1 MVHLFTQTII
11 STSYNKTIS
20 NFCFSV
26 AQAVELLN
34 LLAGVI
40 LSLTFVRFGLALM
53 THYRPVK
60 FVTDKWKFR
69 AMTAIITSNNKKNT
83 ILPWLWLNAILLCNK
98 ISAQFF
104 VLILIVTYFFL
115 FVIAVIW
122 LVALKLLPIL
132 IELGPLVHLFVD
144 VPMKCVFF
152 TVLFALGKKCHN
164 NYQFVIG
171 LSNVFTFLLCSHSV
185 VLLARRVQL
194 LPPAETRNGRLCFR
208 DGSTR
213 KEGEEEAVRYFDRE
227 NRDYQTRHVIS
238 WIKKVKNI

>member
-1 MVHLFTQTII
+1 MIRWEGSWLSQFFCIRVGILGLNQFWQLDLMVHLFTQTII

-104 VLILIVTYFFL
+104 FLILIVTYFF
-115 FVIAVIW
+115 FICYCSY
-122 LVALKLLPIL
+122 LVSCA
-132 IELGPLVHLFVD
+132 
-144 VPMKCVFF
+144 
-152 TVLFALGKKCHN
+152 
-164 NYQFVIG
+164 
-171 LSNVFTFLLCSHSV
+171 
-185 VLLARRVQL
+185 
-194 LPPAETRNGRLCFR
+194 
-208 DGSTR
+208 
-213 KEGEEEAVRYFDRE
+213 
-227 NRDYQTRHVIS
+227 
-238 WIKKVKNI
+238 